1 MSKSPAFSD
10 IRPILIQCWYALVPL
25 LVLLAAIVLSCLL
38 AYCLM
43 LVWGDDLSF
52 RIVIKKA
59 TQIFL
64 VLSIFPAMHYL
75 KLNRFDLG
83 FSRRPQFIM
92 QIRQGFGLGFATLL
106 PVFIVLYLLNVNV
119 IDAAQPW
126 TTAWVSKKL
135 VIELLLA
142 LLISFLEEP
151 LFRGLM
157 ITSLAKKMSANSAIL
172 ISAFYYAALHFLDSK
187 TQIPAQDLKL
197 FSGFQLFAEALL
209 HLLNPEILSAFIA
222 LFTVGVFLG
231 LLRTHIKASL
241 GLCIGCHAAWV
252 WMIKL
257 SKTFFNTNPNSDYL
271 FLISSYDGVIGPLV
285 TSWLAIAILGFAW
298 YRRNKGGRL

>member
-43 LVWGDDLSF
+43 LVWGDELSF
-52 RIVIKKA
+52 RTIIKKA

-157 ITSLAKKMSANSAIL
+157 ITSLAQKMSANSAIL

-187 TQIPAQDLKL
+187 TLIPVQELNL
-197 FSGFQLFAEALL
+197 FSGFKLMAEAFANLL
-209 HLLNPEILSAFIA
+209 KPEIIP
-222 LFTVGVFLG
+222 
-231 LLRTHIKASL
+231 
-241 GLCIGCHAAWV
+241 
-252 WMIKL
+252 
-257 SKTFFNTNPNSDYL
+257 TFFALLMGS
-271 FLISSYDGVIGPLV
+271 F
-285 TSWLAIAILGFAW
+285 ILS
-298 YRRNKGGRL
+298 L